1 MKAQITAPQGLRAA
15 PEGHTVVLFERG
27 EIVTGWVAEMAIQ
40 VGAARKVDEIA
51 ASLEHKSAPPPAQE
65 PPQDP
70 PPVAPRRR
78 GRPRKV
84 V

>member
-15 PEGHTVVLFERG
+15 PEGHTVVLFECG

-51 ASLEHKSAPPPAQE
+51 ASLEHKAAPAPAPVQE
-65 PPQDP
+65 PQ
-70 PPVAPRRR
+70 PVAPRRR